1 MAKVNIYLNFMGNT
15 EEAFEFYKS
24 VFKTENSPPIARMGD
39 MPQPPEMPQLS
50 EADKKKVMHVGL
62 PILDGTIVMG
72 TDMLESLGH
81 KLTVGNNTTISL
93 DLDKIGRAPV

>member
-1 MAKVNIYLNFMGNT
+1 
-15 EEAFEFYKS
+15 
-24 VFKTENSPPIARMGD
+24 
-39 MPQPPEMPQLS
+39 
-50 EADKKKVMHVGL
+50 MHVGL

-93 DLDKIGRAPV
+93 DLDNKAQADEIYAKLSEGGSDCVAPHDEFWGYWGVCLDRFGIRWMFNVPKPMQQGN